1 MPRRHETHFSP
12 NCTLTEQEQRVLL
25 ERVANSSVFQQ
36 QATLRAFLLYVGE
49 HALAGRLD
57 EIKEQQIGCHV
68 LGRKE
73 DYDTAN
79 DNIVRIRARQVRQ
92 KLEEHFATEG
102 SDSPWVISIPK
113 GGYAPVIH
121 SRHPTAP
128 GTEGFSAHMDG
139 ENVRPGNLNAVALHR
154 EKSVGPEVS
163 RRPSLGKILPWLVSA
178 VATLALLIVLYVRPP
193 TYTRSE
199 LPSATSRSLWGQFF
213 PNPGKEV
220 TVVVADSAFAL
231 WQNFMHRDEN
241 LGDYVGRAYLR
252 EPEDNADARGIA
264 VRPYTSLADVI
275 LTLQISKIAALFGGG
290 VNVKHTR
297 NVDIHDFS
305 NGDAVLLGSRRSDPW
320 VELFE
325 PHMNFVLDQ
334 DAKLKG
340 PSFQNRSPKPGES
353 KAYSAGNWTG
363 VKGSEE
369 SYAVA
374 ALRPNLEGTG
384 HVLILEGLDMEG
396 TEAAGEFV
404 CNPEKFGALLR
415 ATGATREAVL
425 KPFEALIKIRAIP
438 GGYEALELVAFRYG
452 PPT

>member
-1 MPRRHETHFSP
+1 MPRRHETQP
-12 NCTLTEQEQRVLL
+12 GPECTLTEQEQRLLL
-25 ERVANSSVFQQ
+25 ERVANSNVFQHSP
-36 QATLRAFLLYVGE
+36 ALRAFLLYVGE

-57 EIKEQQIGCHV
+57 EIKEQQIGWHV

-92 KLEEHFATEG
+92 KLDEYFSGEG
-102 SDSPWVISIPK
+102 SDSPWIISIPK
-113 GGYAPVIH
+113 GGYEPVFQARPERPPASDTVRINGGDAMRGH
-121 SRHPTAP
+121 ADEVSLQTAASTRPDVSRHV
-128 GTEGFSAHMDG
+128 GFA
-139 ENVRPGNLNAVALHR
+139 A
-154 EKSVGPEVS
+154 
-163 RRPSLGKILPWLVSA
+163 ILPWLITA
-178 VATLALLIVLYVRPP
+178 VATLALFTVLFVSRTAYM
-193 TYTRSE
+193 RSE

-213 PNPGKEV
+213 PKPGKEV

-231 WQNFMHRDEN
+231 WQDFMHRNEN
-241 LGDYVGRAYLR
+241 LGEYVSRAYLR
-252 EPEDNADARGIA
+252 EPEDNAEARGIA

-275 LTLQISKIAALFGGG
+275 LTLQISKIATMFGGE

-325 PHMNFVLDQ
+325 PRMNFVLDQ
-334 DAKLKG
+334 DAKLTG
-340 PSFQNRSPKPGES
+340 PCFRNRSPKPGEPN
-353 KAYSAGNWTG
+353 AYFAGNWTG

-404 CNPEKFGALLR
+404 CNPEKFAALLH

-425 KPFEALIKIRAIP
+425 KPFEALIKLRAIP

-452 PPT
+452 PPS

>member
-1 MPRRHETHFSP
+1 VPRRHETHP
-12 NCTLTEQEQRVLL
+12 GQECTLTKQEQRLLL
-25 ERVANSSVFQQ
+25 ERVANSNTFQQ
-36 QATLRAFLLYVGE
+36 SPTLRAFILYVGE

-57 EIKEQQIGCHV
+57 EIKEQQIGWHV

-92 KLEEHFATEG
+92 KLDEYFATEG
-102 SDSPWVISIPK
+102 SDSPWIISIPK
-113 GGYAPVIH
+113 GGYLPVFQA
-121 SRHPTAP
+121 RPEKFP
-128 GTEGFSAHMDG
+128 GSESVQVSEGDA
-139 ENVRPGNLNAVALHR
+139 RPGSVNDVTLHTEAFGR
-154 EKSVGPEVS
+154 PNVS
-163 RRPSLGKILPWLVSA
+163 RRVGLTTLPWLITAVSTIALFA
-178 VATLALLIVLYVRPP
+178 VLFVSRA

-199 LPSATSRSLWGQFF
+199 LPSAMSRSLWGQFF
-213 PNPGKEV
+213 PTPGKEV

-231 WQNFMHRDEN
+231 WQDFMHRNEN
-241 LGDYVGRAYLR
+241 LGEYVSRAYLR

-264 VRPYTSLADVI
+264 MRPYTSLADVI
-275 LTLQISKIAALFGGG
+275 LTLQISKIAGLFGGA

-297 NVDIHDFS
+297 NVDIHDF
-305 NGDAVLLGSRRSDPW
+305 NTGEAVLLGSRRSDPW

-325 PHMNFVLDQ
+325 PQMNFVLDQ
-334 DAKLKG
+334 DSKLTG
-340 PSFQNRSPKPGES
+340 PCFRNKSPKPGEAKS
-353 KAYSAGNWTG
+353 YSAGNWTG

-415 ATGATREAVL
+415 ATGTTREAVL
-425 KPFEALIKIRAIP
+425 KPFEALIKLRAIP

-452 PPT
+452 PPS

>member
-1 MPRRHETHFSP
+1 MPRRHETHSIP
-12 NCTLTEQEQRVLL
+12 GCTLTEQEQRLLL

-36 QATLRAFLLYVGE
+36 SVTLRAFLLYVGE

-57 EIKEQQIGCHV
+57 EIKEQQIGWHV

-92 KLEEHFATEG
+92 KLEEYFSGEG
-102 SDSPWVISIPK
+102 GESPWIISIPK
-113 GGYAPVIH
+113 GGYEPVFQARPESPAASDTVH
-121 SRHPTAP
+121 FNGRDSSRARANEVSLRPAASTY
-128 GTEGFSAHMDG
+128 
-139 ENVRPGNLNAVALHR
+139 RPGA
-154 EKSVGPEVS
+154 S
-163 RRPSLGKILPWLVSA
+163 RRYGLSAILPWLITA
-178 VATLALLIVLYVRPP
+178 IATLALLAVLFVSRT
-193 TYTRSE
+193 TYMRSG
-199 LPSATSRSLWGQFF
+199 LPSAASRSLWGQFF
-213 PNPGKEV
+213 PRPGKEV
-220 TVVVADSAFAL
+220 TVLVADSAFAL
-231 WQNFMHRDEN
+231 WQDFMHRNEN
-241 LGDYVGRAYLR
+241 LGEYVSRSYLR
-252 EPEDNADARGIA
+252 EPEDNADARAIA

-275 LTLQISKIAALFGGG
+275 LTLQISKIANLFGGV

-297 NVDIHDFS
+297 NVDIHDF
-305 NGDAVLLGSRRSDPW
+305 NTGDAVLLGSRRSDPW

-325 PHMNFVLDQ
+325 PQMNFVLDQ
-334 DAKLKG
+334 DSKLTG
-340 PSFQNRSPKPGES
+340 PCFRNKVPKPGEAKS
-353 KAYSAGNWTG
+353 YGAGNWTG

-404 CNPEKFGALLR
+404 CNPEKFAALLR
-415 ATGATREAVL
+415 AAGAARDSVL
-425 KPFEALIKIRAIP
+425 KPFEALIKLRAIP

-452 PPT
+452 PSN

>member
-1 MPRRHETHFSP
+1 
-12 NCTLTEQEQRVLL
+12 
-25 ERVANSSVFQQ
+25 
-36 QATLRAFLLYVGE
+36 
-49 HALAGRLD
+49 LAGRLA
-57 EIKEQQIGCHV
+57 EIKEQQIGWHV

-92 KLEEHFATEG
+92 KLDEYFATEG
-102 SDSPWVISIPK
+102 SDSPWIISIPK
-113 GGYAPVIH
+113 GGYEPVFQARPEKPAASDPVHINAGDATRGH
-121 SRHPTAP
+121 ADEVSWQAAASARPDVSRH
-128 GTEGFSAHMDG
+128 
-139 ENVRPGNLNAVALHR
+139 
-154 EKSVGPEVS
+154 VG
-163 RRPSLGKILPWLVSA
+163 LATILPWLITA
-178 VATLALLIVLYVRPP
+178 VVTLALFTVLFVSRTAYM
-193 TYTRSE
+193 RSE
-199 LPSATSRSLWGQFF
+199 SPSATSRSLWGQFF
-213 PNPGKEV
+213 PSPGKEV

-231 WQNFMHRDEN
+231 WQDFMHRNEN
-241 LGDYVGRAYLR
+241 LGKYVGRAYLR
-252 EPEDNADARGIA
+252 EPEDNADARAIA

-275 LTLQISKIAALFGGG
+275 LTLQISRIATLFGGA

-325 PHMNFVLDQ
+325 PQMNFVLDQ
-334 DAKLKG
+334 DAKLTG
-340 PSFQNRSPKPGES
+340 PCFRNRSPKPGEP
-353 KAYSAGNWTG
+353 KTYSAGNWAG

-404 CNPEKFGALLR
+404 CNPEKLGALLR
-415 ATGATREAVL
+415 ATGAKRGAAL
-425 KPFEALIKIRAIP
+425 KPFEALIKLRAIP

-452 PPT
+452 LPA